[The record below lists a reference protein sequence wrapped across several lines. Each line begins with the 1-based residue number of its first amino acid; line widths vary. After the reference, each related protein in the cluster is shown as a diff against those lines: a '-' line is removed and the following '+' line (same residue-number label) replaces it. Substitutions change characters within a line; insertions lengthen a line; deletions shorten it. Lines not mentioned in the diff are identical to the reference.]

1 LWGWASEACVSTDKA
16 GLGRGWPAGP
26 NDGRWLS
33 AQKGLSSPRP
43 RAAHKARVRYVVQ
56 LRTCSPCLALKNC
69 AGVGGWGLA
78 LCVVSASAAAVAAAL
93 CWLLVATGDALA
105 GAAFCATSPAAH
117 TGAGEDNGI
126 TDVGE
131 SQSVFIMINPII
143 FPRTRIHIDH
153 GGSGP
158 KALAEPAAMSS
169 RHGDALGVK
178 AKRQVQAVR
187 LAILLQRWMPAECGI
202 YTVSQRRCAARPSSW
217 LHRGRGRQ
225 ARFSTEILRQ
235 RFQTR

>member
-1 LWGWASEACVSTDKA
+1 MACGAKRRAEAQCAKGPFQPPPTRCPQSE
-16 GLGRGWPAGP
+16 GEI
-26 NDGRWLS
+26 
-33 AQKGLSSPRP
+33 
-43 RAAHKARVRYVVQ
+43 YVVQ
-56 LRTCSPCLALKNC
+56 LRTCSPCLALKKC

-153 GGSGP
+153 S
-158 KALAEPAAMSS
+158 L
-169 RHGDALGVK
+169 
-178 AKRQVQAVR
+178 
-187 LAILLQRWMPAECGI
+187 
-202 YTVSQRRCAARPSSW
+202 SQRR
-217 LHRGRGRQ
+217 
-225 ARFSTEILRQ
+225 
-235 RFQTR
+235 